1 MSDHGTQM
9 IDGGSRVG
17 RATTRDR
24 AEGRPADLGGA
35 GDGHGGRR
43 LLASGVLLGVTLL
56 STAGG
61 CGNESGSGPEPPGGG
76 PDGAGPGSFAIG
88 VVGGRQEDQVRDVAL
103 DAQGNLYLSGVTR
116 SDDFPVTSGAYQTEF
131 NPGTRTVGGTEADA
145 FVVKL
150 SSSGEL
156 EWSTL
161 VGGPHHDRTYGMEVD
176 DQGFVYIAGRAG
188 PAFPTTAGVLQPQ
201 FGGGSDDPP
210 YGPQDGFVCKLAPDG
225 ASVVFC
231 TYFGGSD
238 NTIVRDIVVDD
249 RGDIYIASARA
260 SGTYPASIAGA
271 FTNGTRGDIDA
282 VLAKI
287 SSDGSRVL
295 WATYLGGSDREGNTN
310 SVRLDAAGN
319 PYFIYGSRSCDIPE
333 IGAGAAQPTCGGG
346 GDIIVSRLDPASGA
360 VVWSTYL
367 GGSGNEGLETH
378 ELAVAA
384 DGTVFVAAGTSSSQD
399 FPIVGNVFQT
409 SHGGGTLDIFV
420 ARISSDGSTL
430 EAATLLGGSENDD
443 AQGIAVNA
451 AGDVFLTGSTQSGDF
466 PVTAAQALQA
476 DYGDG
481 RDMVVVRLSPGLDRL
496 MYSSFLGGGQEE
508 RGRAAAVRGD
518 LFLFGGATESSNWP
532 AAGGAFS
539 EPGSRLDAAFGAVT
553 IPD

>member
-1 MSDHGTQM
+1 MSDHGTGM
-9 IDGGSRVG
+9 IDRGSRIG
-17 RATTRDR
+17 RATKRDR
-24 AEGRPADLGGA
+24 AEPRPADPE
-35 GDGHGGRR
+35 DGHGGRR
-43 LLASGVLLGVTLL
+43 LFASGVVLGVALL

-61 CGNESGSGPEPPGGG
+61 CGNESAGPEPPGGG
-76 PDGAGPGSFAIG
+76 PDGPGSGSFAIG
-88 VVGGRQEDQVRDVAL
+88 VVGGRQEDQVRDVAI

-131 NPGTRTVGGTEADA
+131 NPGTSTVGGTEADA

-150 SSSGEL
+150 SASGEL
-156 EWSTL
+156 LWSTL

-188 PAFPTTAGVLQPQ
+188 PGFPTTAGVLQPQ

-210 YGPQDGFVCKLAPDG
+210 YGPQDGYVCKLAPDG

-238 NTIVRDIVVDD
+238 NRIVRDIVVDD
-249 RGDIYIASARA
+249 RGDIYIASARE

-295 WATYLGGSDREGNTN
+295 WATYLGGSGREGNTN

-319 PYFIYGSRSCDIPE
+319 PYFIYGSSSCDIPE

-346 GDIIVSRLDPASGA
+346 GDIIVSRLDPVSGA

-451 AGDVFLTGSTQSGDF
+451 AGDVFLTGSTRSDDF
-466 PVTAAQALQA
+466 PVTAARAVQP

-481 RDMVVVRLSPGLDRL
+481 RDMVAVRLSPGLDRL
-496 MYSSFLGGGQEE
+496 IYSSFLGGGQEE

-532 AAGGAFS
+532 SRGGALS
-539 EPGSRLDAAFGAVT
+539 VPGGQLDAAFGAVT